1 METWINSHPWMTFF
15 LGFLS
20 ILTLNT
26 LFISLGGGYKKPAA
40 ASPAAECQCKKKAI
54 EDEEQ
59 KIILN

>member
-40 ASPAAECQCKKKAI
+40 SPVAECQCKKKTI